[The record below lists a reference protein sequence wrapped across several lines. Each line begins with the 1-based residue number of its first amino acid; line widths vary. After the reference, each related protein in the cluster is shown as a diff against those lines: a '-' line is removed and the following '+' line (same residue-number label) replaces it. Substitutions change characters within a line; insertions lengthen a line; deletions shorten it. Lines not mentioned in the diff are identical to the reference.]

1 MMRLVSL
8 LATPLL
14 LLLFSPRSSAEFPPK
29 CPASKGRYAA
39 KMAEYQ
45 TDTRCSGGSTVALT
59 PETGAATFGTPLQC
73 RAACEQTVGFLTQVT
88 RKGKQL
94 DDNWCCHYQSGSK
107 QCMWSTSDGTSG
119 GSSGYS
125 AWKYKKDEWGP
136 DTSVCLKCHQWD
148 YEKAAF
154 VGQVED
160 RCGVCGGDGT
170 SCPLAY
176 CSLSLPPPIYAG
188 NATAAARRALLV
200 RRQGTSAGTSAGTRS
215 GLGSGLGSGTAPRSR
230 SGSRGARVRRRLC
243 ANKKWAWVGPA
254 GTGNDGWCNNNCGG
268 GYCPSGSCRCT
279 YVAPPVAPA
288 KPAAPTTP
296 AKAPNDKNLRKWNI
310 MGGTCGSAW
319 AAKPNQVPEG
329 TTCTIRCAKGYNP
342 SAGAALVL
350 GGAGA
355 FHVKCMVRSYLGE
368 AGPVAALQ
376 VPSYEIPRYD
386 LFNYLD
392 GACVEDAPPLDTTS
406 TGAITAIVSGI
417 VLAVAAAPSIVTGAT
432 VATGALPTAT
442 ATAAPL
448 GSLAPLLIGQLH
460 FVVMQSQAAVTFGDT
475 YDAYA
480 STCRWFNFQG
490 LDMFQASTFGN
501 GTNGSTA
508 LNMAVDTP
516 GSGSSAKLG
525 IAPSSQAAVSTSAAS
540 TSSFRSM
547 KNNVL
552 ARGIEAFCKRLG
564 IDPRHFFVLTLAMFS
579 AVLAVVVIFYACM
592 WLFVRYVILRQ
603 RPNPKFHTI
612 FVWRLQGIVIRACY
626 FGFYA
631 ISSSAMFQVFLQAAG
646 TKEVRTA
653 VLEYCVHCGVERG
666 YLYGVCFAP
675 SAWLIRCLLQMP
687 CCVICISISPRILTS
702 PNPSHTFLST
712 LLTLMAVTTRQGPD
726 Q

>member
-1 MMRLVSL
+1 MIMRLARRL
-8 LATPLL
+8 LVAPLLLLL
-14 LLLFSPRSSAEFPPK
+14 LLLFSPRSSAEVPPK
-29 CPASKGRYAA
+29 CPASKGRYTA

-59 PETGAATFGTPLQC
+59 PETGAATFGSPLQC

-94 DDNWCCHYQSGSK
+94 DDNWCCHYDSGSSK
-107 QCMWSTSDGTSG
+107 KCMWSTSDGTSG

-136 DTSVCLKCHQWD
+136 DASVCLKCHQWD
-148 YEKAAF
+148 YEKADF

-200 RRQGTSAGTSAGTRS
+200 RRQ
-215 GLGSGLGSGTAPRSR
+215 
-230 SGSRGARVRRRLC
+230 ARVRRRLC
-243 ANKKWAWVGPA
+243 ANKKWTWIGPA
-254 GTGNDGWCNNNCGG
+254 GIGNDGWCNNNCGR
-268 GYCPSGSCRCT
+268 GYCPSGSCKCT
-279 YVAPPVAPA
+279 YVAPVAPA
-288 KPAAPTTP
+288 KPTAPTTPTKAPVAPAKPTAPTTP
-296 AKAPNDKNLRKWNI
+296 AMAPNDKNLRKWNI
-310 MGGTCGSAW
+310 LGGTCGSAW
-319 AAKPNQVPEG
+319 AAKLNQVPEG
-329 TTCTIRCAKGYNP
+329 TTCTIRCARGYNP
-342 SAGAALVL
+342 SAGAVLEL

-376 VPSYEIPRYD
+376 VPSYKIPRYD

-406 TGAITAIVSGI
+406 TGVITAIVSGI
-417 VLAVAAAPSIVTGAT
+417 VLAVAATPSIVTGAT

-442 ATAAPL
+442 TTAAPL
-448 GSLAPLLIGQLH
+448 GTLAPLLIGQLH
-460 FVVMQSQAAVTFGDT
+460 FIVMQSQAAVTFGDT

-490 LDMFQASTFGN
+490 LDMFQALTFGN
-501 GTNGSTA
+501 RTNGSTA
-508 LNMAVDTP
+508 LSMAVDTP
-516 GSGSSAKLG
+516 GSGPSSAKFG

-540 TSSFRSM
+540 TSSIRSM

-564 IDPRHFFVLTLAMFS
+564 IDPRHFFVLTLALFS
-579 AVLAVVVIFYACM
+579 AVLAVVVLFYACM

-603 RPNPKFHTI
+603 RPNPKFHTF

-646 TKEVRTA
+646 TKEVRTVFILVWCAGTCTA
-653 VLEYCVHCGVERG
+653 V
-666 YLYGVCFAP
+666 
-675 SAWLIRCLLQMP
+675 RCL
-687 CCVICISISPRILTS
+687 
-702 PNPSHTFLST
+702 F
-712 LLTLMAVTTRQGPD
+712 
-726 Q
+726 